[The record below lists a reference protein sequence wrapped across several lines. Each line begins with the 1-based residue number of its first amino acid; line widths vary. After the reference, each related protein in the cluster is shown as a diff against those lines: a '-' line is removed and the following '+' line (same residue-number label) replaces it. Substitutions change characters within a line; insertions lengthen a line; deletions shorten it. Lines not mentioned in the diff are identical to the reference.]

1 MGIYEI
7 KKEKT
12 VVIPGYEHCY
22 CKALL
27 NYSGKLKLK
36 KAEENHQLIVE
47 YDKNYK
53 DEYLQNDNYINWLNS
68 LKVSDENSY
77 RIIMTKIKHPELK
90 AASEYYF
97 ENFKDI
103 KDELHING
111 LSPNNDDHIFNL
123 IRNNKNIKRVIYYY
137 YSQHEKEYI
146 DKNFPQDIFISKS
159 VESLWESLG
168 YKKEK
173 KF

>member
-1 MGIYEI
+1 
-7 KKEKT
+7 
-12 VVIPGYEHCY
+12 
-22 CKALL
+22 
-27 NYSGKLKLK
+27 
-36 KAEENHQLIVE
+36 
-47 YDKNYK
+47 
-53 DEYLQNDNYINWLNS
+53 
-68 LKVSDENSY
+68 
-77 RIIMTKIKHPELK
+77 MTKIKHPELK

-146 DKNFPQDIFISKS
+146 DKNFPQDILVLNTIILYNATRDIVYRCYLHAFICARR
-159 VESLWESLG
+159 
-168 YKKEK
+168 
-173 KF
+173 

>member
-1 MGIYEI
+1 MN
-7 KKEKT
+7 T
-12 VVIPGYEHCY
+12 VI
-22 CKALL
+22 
-27 NYSGKLKLK
+27 
-36 KAEENHQLIVE
+36 IVE

-97 ENFKDI
+97 ENFKYI

-123 IRNNKNIKRVIYYY
+123 IRNNKNIKRVIYYWDRCNFLKKHVY
-137 YSQHEKEYI
+137 EKEYI